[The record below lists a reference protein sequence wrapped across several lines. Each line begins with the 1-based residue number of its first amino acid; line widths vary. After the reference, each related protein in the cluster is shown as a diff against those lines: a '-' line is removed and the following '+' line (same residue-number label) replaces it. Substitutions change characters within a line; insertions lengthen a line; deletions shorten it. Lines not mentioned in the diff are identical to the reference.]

1 MTHEALEIAENS
13 QAAANACAAWML
25 EELRHVLASA
35 PVARIAISG
44 GSTPKLMFSTLART
58 PFQWTKVH
66 IFWVDERCVPPTDPQ
81 SNYKLA
87 LETFLEP
94 AEIPAANIHRI
105 AGELNP
111 AQAAERYVK
120 DIRAAFAIGDGELP
134 AFDVV
139 HRGLGPDAHTASLFP
154 GEPLIGDRQGIAA
167 AVHVEKLNSDRVT
180 LLPGVLLAAKKTV
193 ILAAGEDKAAPLFQ
207 VLRGPEDPFQFP
219 CQLGTRDAQNAVWF
233 IDRAAASRL

>member
-1 MTHEALEIAENS
+1 
-13 QAAANACAAWML
+13 
-25 EELRHVLASA
+25 
-35 PVARIAISG
+35 
-44 GSTPKLMFSTLART
+44 MFSTLART